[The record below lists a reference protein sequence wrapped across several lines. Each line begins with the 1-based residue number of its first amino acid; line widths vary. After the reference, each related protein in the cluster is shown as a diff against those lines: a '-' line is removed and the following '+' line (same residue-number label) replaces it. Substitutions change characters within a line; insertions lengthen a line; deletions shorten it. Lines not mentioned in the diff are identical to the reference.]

1 MNAKQKMDQVD
12 EILEFLNE
20 ERIRCTYAAVAVV
33 IGTTAQSVS
42 LYLGKR
48 RPEAS
53 WVVNK
58 ETETPTGYSENER
71 HPDLLRTEKIIQS
84 GRELIEALEEWRLRR
99 S

>member
-1 MNAKQKMDQVD
+1 MNEREKMDQVD

-20 ERIRCTYAAVAVV
+20 ERIRCTYTAVAVV
-33 IGTTAQSVS
+33 IGTSAQSVN

-53 WVVNK
+53 WVVRK
-58 ETETPTGYSENER
+58 DTGTPTGYSENER

-84 GRELIEALEEWRLRR
+84 GRGLIKALEEWRLRR